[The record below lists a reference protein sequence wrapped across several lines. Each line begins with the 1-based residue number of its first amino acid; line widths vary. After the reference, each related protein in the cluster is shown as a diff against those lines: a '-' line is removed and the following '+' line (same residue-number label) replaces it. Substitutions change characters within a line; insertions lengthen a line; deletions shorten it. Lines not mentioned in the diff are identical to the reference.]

1 MGGSSEG
8 AQGRRGQA
16 SLRQLL
22 EGVLAN
28 LDLRGQFREH
38 LAVLAWPGVA
48 GRVVAAHAQAEGVRD
63 GVLMVATD
71 TPAWAQELQMRRRAL
86 IERLGAEVGPEVIRD
101 IHFRSGLRE
110 RRRRPAVKAPRPGE
124 VKLSGRQERRAR
136 AAAAPIEDPDLRA
149 RAERAFLALARMGQW
164 RKQTGWRRCRRCGHW
179 QRAGRH
185 WCSSCAYSSTT
196 RRRGRSWRRSGREGR
211 EQG

>member
-8 AQGRRGQA
+8 AHARRGEA
-16 SLRQLL
+16 PLRRLL

-48 GRVVAAHAQAEGVRD
+48 GKVVAAHAQAEGVRD

-86 IERLGAEVGPEVIRD
+86 LERLAAEVGPGVIRE
-101 IHFRSGLRE
+101 IHFRAGL
-110 RRRRPAVKAPRPGE
+110 RRRRGKPPASAPRPGE

-136 AAAAPIEDPDLRA
+136 AAAAPIEDADLRA
-149 RAERAFLALARMGQW
+149 RAERAFLALTRMGEW

-179 QRAGRH
+179 QRAGRR
-185 WCSSCAYSSTT
+185 WCSSCAYSGTP
-196 RRRGRSWRRSGREGR
+196 RRGRSWRGGGRGEK
-211 EQG
+211 EQE